1 MAGMKK
7 VKSGSCG
14 IGGQAVIEGVMMKNK
29 EQYAVA
35 VRKPDHTIEV
45 MTDEYKTI
53 APNKKLT
60 EIPFVRGVFNFIDSL
75 VLGMKILS
83 YSASFYEDEEESNK
97 EKRRESWVEKVLGE
111 RAESVFMGFG
121 IFLSVLAAIG
131 LFMILPYIISAFVG
145 RFIDS
150 HGVIAILEGILRLT
164 IFIGYVFLISL
175 MKDIKRVYQY
185 HGAEH
190 KCISCIERGY
200 PLTVDNVRKSSK
212 EHKRCGT
219 SFMLFVM
226 VVSILFFFFI
236 KVENPFLKMG
246 LRVVLIPFIAGVSYE
261 IIRLAGKTDNWI
273 VNILS
278 APGLW
283 LQRLTTKEPDDQMI
297 EVAIAAVEK
306 VFDWKA
312 YFQERFDSAKG
323 VERTE
328 ENAI

>member
-1 MAGMKK
+1 
-7 VKSGSCG
+7 
-14 IGGQAVIEGVMMKNK
+14 
-29 EQYAVA
+29 
-35 VRKPDHTIEV
+35 
-45 MTDEYKTI
+45 
-53 APNKKLT
+53 
-60 EIPFVRGVFNFIDSL
+60 
-75 VLGMKILS
+75 
-83 YSASFYEDEEESNK
+83 
-97 EKRRESWVEKVLGE
+97 
-111 RAESVFMGFG
+111 
-121 IFLSVLAAIG
+121 
-131 LFMILPYIISAFVG
+131 
-145 RFIDS
+145 
-150 HGVIAILEGILRLT
+150 
-164 IFIGYVFLISL
+164 

-236 KVENPFLKMG
+236 KVENPFIKMG

-261 IIRLAGKTDNWI
+261 IIRLAGKTDHFI

-297 EVAIAAVEK
+297 EVAIAAVEE

-312 YFQERFDSAKG
+312 YFQERFDSVKG
-323 VERTE
+323 YRKE
-328 ENAI
+328 

>member
-1 MAGMKK
+1 MKNK
-7 VKSGSCG
+7 SCG

-83 YSASFYEDEEESNK
+83 YSASFYEDEEDSDK
-97 EKRRESWVEKVLGE
+97 EKRNKSWIQNVLGE
-111 RAESVFMGFG
+111 RAESIFMGFT

-131 LFMILPYIISAFVG
+131 LFMILPYSICAFLG

-150 HGVIAILEGILRLT
+150 HGILTIFEGILRLT
-164 IFIGYVFLISL
+164 IFVGYVVLISL

-236 KVENPFLKMG
+236 KVENPFIKIG
-246 LRVVLIPFIAGVSYE
+246 LRVVLVPLIAGVSYE
-261 IIRLAGKTDNWI
+261 IIRLAGKNDNFI
-273 VNILS
+273 MNVLS

-283 LQRLTTKEPDDQMI
+283 LQRLTTKEPDDDMI
-297 EVAIAAVEK
+297 EVAIAAVEE

-312 YFQERFDSAKG
+312 YFQERFDSVKG
-323 VERTE
+323 VERNRRE
-328 ENAI
+328 ENAV

>member
-1 MAGMKK
+1 MVGMKK
-7 VKSGSCG
+7 MKNASCG

-29 EQYAVA
+29 ERYAVA

-45 MTDEYKTI
+45 MTDEYKTV

-83 YSASFYEDEEESNK
+83 YSASFYEDEEDRDK
-97 EKRRESWVEKVLGE
+97 EKKSKSWIEKVLGE
-111 RAESVFMGFG
+111 KAESVFMGCT

-131 LFMILPYIISAFVG
+131 LFMILPYIISTFLG

-150 HGVIAILEGILRLT
+150 HGALAILEGILRLT

-236 KVENPFLKMG
+236 KVENPFIKMG

-261 IIRLAGKTDNWI
+261 IIRLAGKTDHFI

-297 EVAIAAVEK
+297 EVAIAAVEE

-312 YFQERFDSAKG
+312 YFQERFDSVKG
-323 VERTE
+323 YRKE
-328 ENAI
+328 